1 MARPPMSFQEVITM
15 TITNTSKK
23 IINIGTS
30 VLMPD
35 ESMKVNDAVAGIP
48 AIKAMLDHGQ
58 LVIKGGSKVEGD
70 VGRAETESP
79 DEKPGEDDEAETGSP
94 DEKPGEDGKEKKPLY
109 RMSKAELIE
118 ECQRLGIEI
127 GPDYTNPTLIEKIK
141 AATAE

>member
-1 MARPPMSFQEVITM
+1 M

-35 ESMKVNDAVAGIP
+35 ESMTVNDAVAGIP

-58 LVIKGGSKVEGD
+58 LVIKGGSKAED
-70 VGRAETESP
+70 DAGRAETE
-79 DEKPGEDDEAETGSP
+79 SP